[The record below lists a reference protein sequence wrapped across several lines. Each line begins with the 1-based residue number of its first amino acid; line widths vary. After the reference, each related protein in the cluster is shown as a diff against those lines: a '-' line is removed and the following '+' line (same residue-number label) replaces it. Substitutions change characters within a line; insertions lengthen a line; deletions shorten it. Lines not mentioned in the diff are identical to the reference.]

1 MGNFV
6 SDTVNSITGKSGQ
19 KAAKDAAKV
28 IQQSATEGADLTS
41 RMYDTYANK
50 LNPYAD
56 VGAGG
61 LSGMQGIAADGS
73 SNNSIAGLMTIANT
87 PYDQTPGFLDAS
99 AAMTR
104 GVTANAA
111 ARGKLGSG
119 NTLNDLF
126 KNNAV
131 LGDELKNSAFT
142 RGLNTANFAEQAK
155 INRFNRYG
163 SLADMGFNAVNNQAT
178 LGTNA
183 VANINNLRTG
193 GASAQAAGLIG
204 AQNARD
210 QGVGNLISLAS
221 MAAGAYG
228 GGGTAAGAKT
238 ASSAGTNKYL
248 ASMGL

>member
-19 KAAKDAAKV
+19 KAAKEAAKV
-28 IQQSATEGADLTS
+28 IQQSAEEGANLTS
-41 RMYDTYANK
+41 RMYEDYAARY
-50 LNPYAD
+50 NPYAAT
-56 VGAGG
+56 GAGG
-61 LSGMQGIAADGS
+61 IAGMQQVAADPFSSNAMAGLYGIA
-73 SNNSIAGLMTIANT
+73 NQR
-87 PYDQTPGFLDAS
+87 YDQTPGFQDAS

-119 NTLNDLF
+119 NTLQDLF
-126 KNNAV
+126 ANNAV
-131 LGDELKNSAFT
+131 LGDELKNSQFT
-142 RGLNTANFAEQAK
+142 RGLNFANFGEQAN

-163 SLADMGFNAVNNQAT
+163 SLADMGFNALTNQAN
-178 LGTNA
+178 LGSTA
-183 VANINNLRTG
+183 VSNINNLRTG

-221 MAAGAYG
+221 MAAGLPPMG
-228 GGGTAAGAKT
+228 GSVGAAQTAN
-238 ASSAGTNKYL
+238 SAGTNKYL